1 MPLLSRSLNDGFT
14 TAWVGELVEV
24 ADVLD
29 NTAMVKDCV
38 VMVLASIAVDEPA
51 AATDEDAAAA
61 DEFEQTGLLIVNV
74 ISSRI
79 SSISYPVPLFPSVR
93 AEHATVKFN
102 LSDSELGTY
111 VTFLGT

>member
-1 MPLLSRSLNDGFT
+1 MFPVLTRGLMYVPLLFRSSNDGLT

-51 AATDEDAAAA
+51 AATDAEDAAAADEDAAAA

-79 SSISYPVPLFPSVR
+79 SSTS
-93 AEHATVKFN
+93 
-102 LSDSELGTY
+102 
-111 VTFLGT
+111 